1 MPSPFPGMNPY
12 LEQPG
17 VWPNFHTQVLT
28 AFVAQLVPQVVP
40 DYLVQLEER
49 ISLQEPPDGPD
60 RLLGRVDLAV
70 APGPEDGGV
79 AAGPYAARAAVLD
92 PVVIELPVADFERQR
107 YIEIRDRHGPP

>member
-40 DYLVQLEER
+40 NYLVQLEER

-70 APGPEDGGV
+70 VGSWAASTSRSPRGPRMAASRPARTPPGRPCW
-79 AAGPYAARAAVLD
+79 
-92 PVVIELPVADFERQR
+92 
-107 YIEIRDRHGPP
+107 IRS